1 MKIELKKIRVVEAF
15 SEETTA
21 FSADLYINGK
31 LVGYTKNDGHGGETD
46 VYCNGGFDSPNRK
59 AIDDAEV
66 WAKAQ
71 PNYNQEG
78 FNDIPM
84 TLDFYIDLLVDAYL
98 KAKDEAK
105 MKRAQLKEVQVGVPN
120 SGTYTRYHWVGATLA
135 QMAAKP
141 SGRGAIQSRIDVI
154 KRDLKAGQSI
164 LNASYLQSLGF
175 II

>member
-46 VYCNGGFDSPNRK
+46 VYCHGGFDSPNRK
-59 AIDDAEV
+59 AIDEAEV
-66 WAKAQ
+66 WAKSQ
-71 PNYNQEG
+71 PNYNRDG

-84 TLDFYIDLLVDAYL
+84 TLDFYIDLIVDSYL
-98 KAKDEAK
+98 RAKDEAK
-105 MKRAQLKEVQVGVPN
+105 MKKAQMKEIQVGVPN
-120 SGTYTRYHWVGATLA
+120 SGTYRRYHWVGATLA

-141 SGRGAIQSRIDVI
+141 SGKGAVQTRIDTI
-154 KRDLKAGQSI
+154 KRELKAGEEI
-164 LNASYLQSLGF
+164 LNATYLRSLGF
-175 II
+175 TV

>member
-1 MKIELKKIRVVEAF
+1 MKIELKKIKVFESL

-21 FSADLYINGK
+21 FSADVHINGK
-31 LVGYTKNDGHGGETD
+31 LAAYAKNNGQGGMTD
-46 VYCNGGFDSPNRK
+46 VYRFGVYDSPNRK
-59 AIDDAEV
+59 LLEEAEV

-71 PNYNQEG
+71 PNYNQDG

-98 KAKDEAK
+98 KAKEEAK
-105 MKRAQLKEVQVGVPN
+105 MKKAQLKEIQVGVPN
-120 SGTYTRYHWVGATLA
+120 SGTYTRYHWVHATLA

-154 KRDLKAGQSI
+154 KRDLKEGHCI
-164 LNASYLQSLGF
+164 LNAEYLRSLGF
-175 II
+175 TV